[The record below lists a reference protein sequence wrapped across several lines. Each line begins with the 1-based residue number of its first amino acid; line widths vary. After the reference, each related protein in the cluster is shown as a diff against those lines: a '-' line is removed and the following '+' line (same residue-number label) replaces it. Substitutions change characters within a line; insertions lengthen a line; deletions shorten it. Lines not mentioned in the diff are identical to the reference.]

1 MLHLWFIK
9 NYICIIVAFKDFFM
23 KKHLFKALLLVAAGS
38 LLTACDDDKEKQVD
52 PVEETEYKF
61 IRVMVSDESATE
73 ISLVDPVKRSVEK
86 FEAKYPK
93 SALYGTQA
101 GRFGAIVNG
110 ANNFVQLFDTGL
122 EGHGDHVDVKGTP
135 KFGALTGDGNKPTH
149 FKSKGDE
156 IITFND
162 GDGTLSIA
170 KEGDFHTAGKKMTLI
185 NAGNVAHHGAMT
197 KFDNGTYAITVK
209 DGSVAGSLPERVK
222 IIDGSGKTL
231 FASTVQTKGIHGN
244 ATNGS
249 ISLFGSASGILAVGP
264 DGNQRLI
271 AHPTDFGEAWFG
283 SILEAKGAGK
293 FLGYTAAKG
302 VYLIDVTGNAV
313 TPIFAHT
320 DIMQAKVDYAGNN
333 LVVLLHS
340 GELRV
345 FDLKTNAVKATGNVL
360 PATAKDETRKPQ
372 LEATSRYIYITQ
384 PKTGELLVVSTK
396 DLSKTHKLKISATPY
411 RLSILGFESSEGH

>member
-1 MLHLWFIK
+1 
-9 NYICIIVAFKDFFM
+9 M
-23 KKHLFKALLLVAAGS
+23 KKHLFKVVLSMVFGALLL
-38 LLTACDDDKEKQVD
+38 ACDDKEKDDVT
-52 PVEETEYKF
+52 PVGETEYKF
-61 IRVMVSDESATE
+61 IRVIVNDEVSKEL
-73 ISLVDPVKRSVEK
+73 SLVDPVKLTAEK
-86 FEAKYPK
+86 FEAQYAK
-93 SALYGTQA
+93 STLYGTQG
-101 GRFGAIVNG
+101 GRFGAILNG

-170 KEGDFHTAGKKMTLI
+170 KEADFHTAGKKMTHI

-197 KFDNGTYAITVK
+197 KFDNGTYAVTEK
-209 DGSVAGSLPERVK
+209 DGSAAGTLPERVK
-222 IIDGSGKTL
+222 IIDVSGKTL
-231 FASTVQTKGIHGN
+231 FASTIQTKGIHGN

-249 ISLFGSASGILAVGP
+249 VSLFGSSSGILAVEP
-264 DGNQRLI
+264 TGNQQLI
-271 AHPTDFGEAWFG
+271 PHPADFGDAWFG

-302 VYLIDVTGNAV
+302 VYIIDIAAKSV
-313 TPIFAHT
+313 TPVLAST

-333 LVVLLHS
+333 VVILLHS
-340 GELRV
+340 GELRIY
-345 FDLKTNAVKATGNVL
+345 DLKTNTLKTSGAVIG
-360 PATAKDETRKPQ
+360 ATAKDETQKPQ

-384 PKTGELLVVSTK
+384 PRTGELLVVNAAN
-396 DLSKTHKLKISATPY
+396 LSKINKVKVSAAPY
-411 RLSILGFESSEGH
+411 RLAILGFESSEGH